1 MSFLRALVWKT
12 QTEIITWLRS
22 RTQIINLK
30 SFSLKTYLSRS
41 LMSPASSRTSAAI
54 QKATFSLVSRRVL
67 SSFWSLQESPLFG
80 GKRGKV
86 EIRGRIFGRTSWK
99 FHSKSVLLK
108 SQNLHLYW
116 KFRKLKYLKK
126 NVYFRLVASGRE
138 LGVIITGPL
147 NRSGGSSAK

>member
-1 MSFLRALVWKT
+1 
-12 QTEIITWLRS
+12 
-22 RTQIINLK
+22 
-30 SFSLKTYLSRS
+30 
-41 LMSPASSRTSAAI
+41 MSPASSRTSAAI

-67 SSFWSLQESPLFG
+67 GSFWSLQESPLFG

-86 EIRGRIFGRTSWK
+86 EIRGMIFGRTSWK

-126 NVYFRLVASGRE
+126 RLFS
-138 LGVIITGPL
+138 LGSKWKRAWCNYNRAAESIWRIIRQVMRIPPPFLSRRTPYTTL
-147 NRSGGSSAK
+147 FD